1 MQATLSRKY
10 HLKEITQPM
19 KNCFFNGNIQGYR
32 YLSTEVFIQAA
43 IAIKVAYMSSRKRDL
58 IEFMK
63 HTYTFEKMKSNETQ
77 EI

>member
-1 MQATLSRKY
+1 MQATISRKC

-32 YLSTEVFIQAA
+32 YLLTEVFIQVG
-43 IAIKVAYMSSRKRDL
+43 IAIKVAMSSKKRDV
-58 IEFMK
+58 IECK
-63 HTYTFEKMKSNETQ
+63 NHRYNLEKMKSNENH

>member
-1 MQATLSRKY
+1 
-10 HLKEITQPM
+10 M

-32 YLSTEVFIQAA
+32 YLLTEVFIQVA
-43 IAIKVAYMSSRKRDL
+43 IAIKLAMSSRKRDL

-63 HTYTFEKMKSNETQ
+63 HRETFEKMKSNEIH